1 MSLLQVQNV
10 TKNFGGLT
18 AINNV
23 TFDIKKGDIV
33 GLIGPNGAGKT
44 TMFNVINGFY
54 APSKGRVLFNGKDI
68 SGKKPHKICQMGI
81 ARTFQVVKPLQRLSV
96 LDNVIASAF
105 VRCNSKKKATEVA
118 IETLKFAN
126 LYEDRDVISKG
137 LPLGKRKR
145 LEIARAL
152 ATKPELILLDE
163 SFAGLNPSELNE
175 SIEIVRKI
183 KEKGITIMIIEHH
196 MKVIMSISD
205 QIVVLSYGERIAA
218 GTPEE
223 IRANDVVIKAYLGDD
238 DNTGDDDDNNKN
250 DGENS
255 AGS

>member
-1 MSLLQVQNV
+1 MSLLSVRNV

-18 AINNV
+18 AISSVSFN
-23 TFDIKKGDIV
+23 IEKGQIV

-54 APSKGRVLFNGKDI
+54 TPSRGEILFNGKSI
-68 SGKKPHKICQMGI
+68 GGRKPHKLCKMGI
-81 ARTFQVVKPLQRLSV
+81 ARTFQVVKPLQRMSV

-105 VRCNSKKKATEVA
+105 VRAGTFKKAEKLA
-118 IETLKFAN
+118 REIIEFTN
-126 LYEDRDVISKG
+126 LTADTNVISKG

-152 ATKPELILLDE
+152 ATQPQLLLLDE

-183 KEKGITIMIIEHH
+183 KEKGITVLIIEHH

-205 QIVVLSYGERIAA
+205 HIVVLSYGEKIAE
-218 GTPEE
+218 GTPDE
-223 IRANDVVIKAYLGDD
+223 IRANQTVIDAYLGNPDAAPPAPDD
-238 DNTGDDDDNNKN
+238 Q
-250 DGENS
+250 E
-255 AGS
+255 AAHA